1 MLSEGRKRDAAA
13 NAVLALS
20 FAANAAQSP
29 QSFVT
34 SGKTAAPSL
43 PLMGELMRKRKE
55 ANRNLDSSRVS
66 EPARNRK
73 KKTFKEFVE
82 ETYEYIEEGSSGERG
97 RRRLSPRG
105 PSSDKWER
113 NKQRSVSSSN
123 AALKKAGFS
132 RSTKYMSGTKGRPT
146 KWTETSTSSHHGT
159 ETGTYANQ
167 SDYAS
172 RKVPKRGATS
182 TRVSKLK
189 KIRTQLGGDRTSRPV
204 HDVEVTKKRTYN
216 DTPSSTMTRGR
227 SFRKEVTKGVSDN
240 LKKAGAKPG
249 DIMTAT
255 PTSSSRS
262 RMYGRTHNVRTDRK
276 TGILV
281 DRIREELKL
290 IREGAHFSSKDELM
304 KHHGGKLPDG
314 TFIKNRGT
322 KENPKY
328 GLASIQSR
336 ENEKERREKRIKQ
349 ATGQLTPREKAKV
362 ERKRRLAKRRGAEL
376 HHGTEIETSG
386 KEMKNMSPGD
396 VLRYK
401 KKQAQ
406 QNRYHGNDPRNL
418 VVANKSPV
426 SKFKPQQPG
435 FHHGKFHAFER
446 GNREKLSDISNA
458 ITPMR
463 AYTTLVNKARRK
475 TRRGED

>member
-13 NAVLALS
+13 NALLSLS

-29 QSFVT
+29 ESLVT

-55 ANRNLDSSRVS
+55 ASRNLDSPRVS

-82 ETYEYIEEGSSGERG
+82 E
-97 RRRLSPRG
+97 
-105 PSSDKWER
+105 
-113 NKQRSVSSSN
+113 
-123 AALKKAGFS
+123 
-132 RSTKYMSGTKGRPT
+132 ST
-146 KWTETSTSSHHGT
+146 
-159 ETGTYANQ
+159 
-167 SDYAS
+167 
-172 RKVPKRGATS
+172 
-182 TRVSKLK
+182 
-189 KIRTQLGGDRTSRPV
+189 I
-204 HDVEVTKKRTYN
+204 
-216 DTPSSTMTRGR
+216 
-227 SFRKEVTKGVSDN
+227 
-240 LKKAGAKPG
+240 
-249 DIMTAT
+249 
-255 PTSSSRS
+255 
-262 RMYGRTHNVRTDRK
+262 
-276 TGILV
+276 
-281 DRIREELKL
+281 

-322 KENPKY
+322 KEKPKY
-328 GLASIQSR
+328 GLASVQSR

-362 ERKRRLAKRRGAEL
+362 ERKRKLAKRRGAEL

-386 KEMKNMSPGD
+386 KEMDGMSPGD

-406 QNRYHGNDPRNL
+406 EKRYHGNDPRNL
-418 VVANKSPV
+418 VVANKGSV

-463 AYTTLVNKARRK
+463 AFTTLVNKERRK

>member
-13 NAVLALS
+13 NALLALS

-29 QSFVT
+29 ESLVT

-55 ANRNLDSSRVS
+55 ANRNLDSPRVS

-82 ETYEYIEEGSSGERG
+82 E
-97 RRRLSPRG
+97 
-105 PSSDKWER
+105 
-113 NKQRSVSSSN
+113 
-123 AALKKAGFS
+123 
-132 RSTKYMSGTKGRPT
+132 ST
-146 KWTETSTSSHHGT
+146 
-159 ETGTYANQ
+159 
-167 SDYAS
+167 
-172 RKVPKRGATS
+172 
-182 TRVSKLK
+182 
-189 KIRTQLGGDRTSRPV
+189 I
-204 HDVEVTKKRTYN
+204 
-216 DTPSSTMTRGR
+216 
-227 SFRKEVTKGVSDN
+227 
-240 LKKAGAKPG
+240 
-249 DIMTAT
+249 
-255 PTSSSRS
+255 
-262 RMYGRTHNVRTDRK
+262 
-276 TGILV
+276 
-281 DRIREELKL
+281 
-290 IREGAHFSSKDELM
+290 IREGAHFSTRDELM

-328 GLASIQSR
+328 GLASVQSR

-349 ATGQLTPREKAKV
+349 ATGQLTPKEKAKV
-362 ERKRRLAKRRGAEL
+362 ERKRRLARERGAEV
-376 HHGTEIETSG
+376 HHATEIETSG

-396 VLRYK
+396 VLRHK

-446 GNREKLSDISNA
+446 GNREKLKDIGNA

-463 AYTTLVNKARRK
+463 AFTTLVNKARRK

>member
-13 NAVLALS
+13 NAVLTLS

-29 QSFVT
+29 ESLVT

-55 ANRNLDSSRVS
+55 ANRNLDSARVS

-82 ETYEYIEEGSSGERG
+82 E
-97 RRRLSPRG
+97 
-105 PSSDKWER
+105 
-113 NKQRSVSSSN
+113 
-123 AALKKAGFS
+123 
-132 RSTKYMSGTKGRPT
+132 ST
-146 KWTETSTSSHHGT
+146 
-159 ETGTYANQ
+159 
-167 SDYAS
+167 
-172 RKVPKRGATS
+172 
-182 TRVSKLK
+182 
-189 KIRTQLGGDRTSRPV
+189 I
-204 HDVEVTKKRTYN
+204 
-216 DTPSSTMTRGR
+216 
-227 SFRKEVTKGVSDN
+227 
-240 LKKAGAKPG
+240 
-249 DIMTAT
+249 
-255 PTSSSRS
+255 
-262 RMYGRTHNVRTDRK
+262 
-276 TGILV
+276 
-281 DRIREELKL
+281 
-290 IREGAHFSSKDELM
+290 IREGRHFSSKDELM

-322 KENPKY
+322 KEAPKY
-328 GLASIQSR
+328 GLASVQSR

-349 ATGQLTPREKAKV
+349 ATGQLTPGEKAKV
-362 ERKRRLAKRRGAEL
+362 ERKRKLARRRGAEL
-376 HHGTEIETSG
+376 HHATEIETSG

-396 VLRYK
+396 VLRHK

-406 QNRYHGNDPRNL
+406 EKKYHGNDPKNL
-418 VVANKSPV
+418 VVANKGPV

-446 GNREKLSDISNA
+446 GNRKKLEDIGNV

-463 AYTTLVNKARRK
+463 AFTTLVNKVRRK

>member
-29 QSFVT
+29 QAFVS
-34 SGKTAAPSL
+34 SGEKAAPSL

-55 ANRNLDSSRVS
+55 ANRNLDSARVS

-82 ETYEYIEEGSSGERG
+82 E
-97 RRRLSPRG
+97 
-105 PSSDKWER
+105 
-113 NKQRSVSSSN
+113 
-123 AALKKAGFS
+123 
-132 RSTKYMSGTKGRPT
+132 ST
-146 KWTETSTSSHHGT
+146 
-159 ETGTYANQ
+159 
-167 SDYAS
+167 
-172 RKVPKRGATS
+172 
-182 TRVSKLK
+182 
-189 KIRTQLGGDRTSRPV
+189 I
-204 HDVEVTKKRTYN
+204 
-216 DTPSSTMTRGR
+216 
-227 SFRKEVTKGVSDN
+227 
-240 LKKAGAKPG
+240 
-249 DIMTAT
+249 
-255 PTSSSRS
+255 
-262 RMYGRTHNVRTDRK
+262 
-276 TGILV
+276 
-281 DRIREELKL
+281 
-290 IREGAHFSSKDELM
+290 IREGRHFSSKDELM

-322 KENPKY
+322 KEAPKY
-328 GLASIQSR
+328 GLASVQAR

-362 ERKRRLAKRRGAEL
+362 ERKRRLARERGAEL
-376 HHGTEIETSG
+376 HHATELETSG
-386 KEMKNMSPGD
+386 KEMKDMSPGD
-396 VLRYK
+396 VLRHK

-406 QNRYHGNDPRNL
+406 EKKYHGNDPKNL
-418 VVANKSPV
+418 VVANKGPV

-446 GNREKLSDISNA
+446 GNRKKLEDIGNV

-463 AYTTLVNKARRK
+463 AFTTLVNKARRK